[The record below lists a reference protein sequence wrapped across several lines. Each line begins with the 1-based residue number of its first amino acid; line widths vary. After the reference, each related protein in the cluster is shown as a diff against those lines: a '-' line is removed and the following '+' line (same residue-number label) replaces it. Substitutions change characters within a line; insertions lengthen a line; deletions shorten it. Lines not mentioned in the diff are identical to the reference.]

1 MREIVDVNTGEIKIA
16 RGQIILRSIAIGSCV
31 VVAAY
36 DSRKKI
42 GVMAHIMLPGSAP
55 KNNDLGKTKYAAEA
69 IDKML
74 NKMAEA
80 GSQGSD
86 IQACLVGA
94 GNVLKKEDDT
104 VCKDNIESTTRL
116 LKEKGIPVRA
126 AVLGGVQRKGVFLD
140 AESGSIT
147 YTEGD
152 KEEKLLWKPTESTD
166 SAVTIAGSA
175 SEPEGTEG
183 E

>member
-16 RGQIILRSIAIGSCV
+16 RGEITLRSIAIGSCV

-36 DSRKKI
+36 DSIKKT

-55 KNNDLGKTKYAAEA
+55 KNNDLGKTKYAVEA
-69 IDKML
+69 IGEML
-74 NKMAEA
+74 NKMVES
-80 GSQGSD
+80 GSQESD
-86 IQACLVGA
+86 IHACLVGA

-104 VCKDNIESTTRL
+104 ICRDNIESTTRL

-140 AESGSIT
+140 AESGRIT

-152 KEEKLLWKPTESTD
+152 KQEKLLWKPTKSTD
-166 SAVTIAGSA
+166 SAVTIAGSV
-175 SEPEGTEG
+175 SEPKGGEG